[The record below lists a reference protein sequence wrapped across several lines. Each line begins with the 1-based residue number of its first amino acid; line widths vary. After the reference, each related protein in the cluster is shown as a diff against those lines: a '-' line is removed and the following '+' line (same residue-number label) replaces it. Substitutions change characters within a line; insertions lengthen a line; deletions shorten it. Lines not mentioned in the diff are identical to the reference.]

1 MSTEKS
7 ELILVTGANGFL
19 GSHIIHQLLE
29 KGYRVRGTARG
40 PKVALSREIF
50 SSYGDKFEVIAVND
64 TAKDDVS
71 EAVQGVDAVIHAAAA
86 GPVHYK
92 GSIEERLNAAVEGAL
107 NIIRQAEKGG
117 VKRIIYTS
125 SIVAVFNESGTL
137 GPDDWS
143 TVTTEQAVAGGPFP
157 AYVKAKTEAEKAVW
171 KFAEEHPQLD
181 LTVLNPPYLF
191 GPFAPNFKIPKPDFA
206 ALSTNLHLM
215 RFLQKEG
222 RWYPTSPGAGD
233 VRDVARIHVEALN
246 SPPQAQVGPKRLPIA
261 SPYDSNW
268 KEAARFVREA
278 YPELVAEGR
287 LVDPSTGP
295 DFPFDKLPVD
305 LERVKEVTGVEP
317 SSYKPWKDT
326 VLGAMADLLRFE
338 KQWVAEKYEVEIPA
352 LEAYGF

>member
-1 MSTEKS
+1 MSTQKS

-19 GSHIIHQLLE
+19 GSHIVHQLLE

-50 SSYGDKFEVIAVND
+50 ASYGDKFEVVTVND
-64 TAKDDVS
+64 TAKDDIS
-71 EAVQGVDAVIHAAAA
+71 EIVRGVDAVIHAAA
-86 GPVHYK
+86 PLPSHYK
-92 GSIEERLNAAVEGAL
+92 GGIEELIQAAVEGAL

-125 SIVAVFNESGTL
+125 SIVAVFNASGTL

-157 AYVKAKTEAEKAVW
+157 AYIKAKTEAEKAVW
-171 KFAEEHPQLD
+171 KFAEEHPQTD

-191 GPFAPNFKIPKPDFA
+191 GPFAPNFKIPKPDFG
-206 ALSTNLHLM
+206 ALSTNLHFLH
-215 RFLQKEG
+215 FLQKEG
-222 RWYPTSPGAGD
+222 RWYPSSPGAAD

-246 SPPQAQVGPKRLPIA
+246 SPPQSQVGPKRLPIA
-261 SPYDSNW
+261 SPYDANW

-278 YPELVAEGR
+278 YPDLVAKGR
-287 LVDPSTGP
+287 LVGPSTGP

-317 SSYKPWKDT
+317 SSYQPWKDT
-326 VLGAMADLLRFE
+326 VLGAMADVIRFE
-338 KQWVAEKYEVEIPA
+338 KQWIAEGYKVEIPA
-352 LEAYGF
+352 LEDYGF

>member
-1 MSTEKS
+1 MSTQKS

-50 SSYGDKFEVIAVND
+50 ASYGDKFEVVTVND
-64 TAKDDVS
+64 TAKDDIS
-71 EAVQGVDAVIHAAAA
+71 EVVRGVDAVIHAAA
-86 GPVHYK
+86 PLPSHYT
-92 GSIEERLNAAVEGAL
+92 GGIEELIQAAAEGAL

-117 VKRIIYTS
+117 VKRTIYTS
-125 SIVAVFNESGTL
+125 SIVAVFNEGGTL
-137 GPDDWS
+137 GPDDWN
-143 TVTTEQAVAGGPFP
+143 TITTEQAIAGGPFSS
-157 AYVKAKTEAEKAVW
+157 YIKAKTEAEKAVW
-171 KFAEEHPQLD
+171 KFAEEHPQID
-181 LTVLNPPYLF
+181 LTVLNPPYMF
-191 GPFAPNFKIPKPDFA
+191 GPFAPNFKIPKPDFS
-206 ALSTNLHLM
+206 ALSTNLHFL
-215 RFLQKEG
+215 RFLKKEG
-222 RWYPTSPGAGD
+222 RWYPLSSGGAD

-246 SPPQAQVGPKRLPIA
+246 SPPQSQVGPKRLPIA

-268 KEAARFVREA
+268 KEAAQIVREA
-278 YPELVAEGR
+278 YPDLVAEGR

-326 VLGAMADLLRFE
+326 VLGAMADVIRFE
-338 KQWVAEKYEVEIPA
+338 KQWIAEGYKVEIPA
-352 LEAYGF
+352 LEDFGL